1 MKIIITESQ
10 YEMLFKELPTSLKRR
25 LTPDDFKY
33 FDTNLVYHIDDS
45 TWIPNFNEF
54 SYDVIGTLVSDFIT
68 ETRGDE
74 IGADF
79 NPDYGATYDVNSF
92 NNVFEMYSD
101 LIPVLEKK
109 YKNRLYQA
117 WKVKGRSR

>member
-10 YEMLFKELPTSLKRR
+10 YEMLFKELPNSLKRR
-25 LTPDDFKY
+25 LTLDVFEY
-33 FDTNLVYHIDDS
+33 FDTNLVYHIEDS
-45 TWIPNFNEF
+45 RWIPNFNQF
-54 SYDVIGTLVSDFIT
+54 SYDVISTLVSDFIT

-74 IGADF
+74 IDANFSPDF
-79 NPDYGATYDVNSF
+79 GELYNQESF
-92 NNVFEMYSD
+92 SNVFEMYSD
-101 LIPVLEKK
+101 LIPFLEKK

>member
-10 YEMLFKELPTSLKRR
+10 YEMLSNSLRRR

-45 TWIPNFNEF
+45 TWIPNFNQF
-54 SYDVIGTLVSDFIT
+54 SYEVISTLVNEFIT

-74 IGADF
+74 I
-79 NPDYGATYDVNSF
+79 DVNFIPDFGELYNDESF

>member
-1 MKIIITESQ
+1 
-10 YEMLFKELPTSLKRR
+10 MLSNSLKRR
-25 LTPDDFKY
+25 LAPDDFKY

-54 SYDVIGTLVSDFIT
+54 SYDVISGLVHEFIVDKKYDELPEYDDTLGFDADN
-68 ETRGDE
+68 ETNK
-74 IGADF
+74 I
-79 NPDYGATYDVNSF
+79 
-92 NNVFEMYSD
+92 FEMYSD
-101 LIPVLEKK
+101 LIPFLEKK

>member
-10 YEMLFKELPTSLKRR
+10 YNILSNSLRRR

-33 FDTNLVYHIDDS
+33 FDKGLVYHIDDS
-45 TWIPNFNEF
+45 RWEPNFNRF
-54 SYDVIGTLVSDFIT
+54 SYDVISNLINDFIT
-68 ETRGDE
+68 ETRSDE
-74 IGADF
+74 FGRQ
-79 NPDYGATYDVNSF
+79 YDENSF
-92 NNVFEMYSD
+92 YSDLGAYSD
-101 LIPVLEKK
+101 LIPVLEKR

>member
-10 YEMLFKELPTSLKRR
+10 YEMLSNSLRRR
-25 LTPDDFKY
+25 LTPNDFKY

-54 SYDVIGTLVSDFIT
+54 SYEVISGLLIEFVYAKKHNELPVPVDVGFDMSNNIPPEVTKVFDLYF
-68 ETRGDE
+68 E
-74 IGADF
+74 I
-79 NPDYGATYDVNSF
+79 
-92 NNVFEMYSD
+92 
-101 LIPVLEKK
+101 IPFLEKK

>member
-10 YEMLFKELPTSLKRR
+10 YNILSNSLKRR